1 MITTLPRRYIPPTP
15 SLQCQVQI
23 VIFAVVVAVVT
34 VVAVVA
40 TRVVDE
46 VEVEVGATAQDFE
59 AGEAEDEAEGLQWR
73 FVRQSSSL
81 CLINSD

>member
-23 VIFAVVVAVVT
+23 VIFAV

-73 FVRQSSSL
+73 FIRQSSSL

>member
-1 MITTLPRRYIPPTP
+1 M
-15 SLQCQVQI
+15 
-23 VIFAVVVAVVT
+23 IFAVVVAVVT

-73 FVRQSSSL
+73 FIRQSSSL